1 MNRSQLVDAVATAT
15 DLPRAQVEATLTAT
29 LTQVRGAVASG
40 DKVQLLGFGTFEPRE
55 RAARTARNPATGAQL
70 QLAATRVV
78 GFKVGAPF
86 KQEVAASAT
95 TKKATAKKTPAAK
108 TAAKQT
114 PTKASAATTKTAA
127 KKATA
132 KKAPAKKSAKK

>member
-1 MNRSQLVDAVATAT
+1 MNRSQLINAVAAAT
-15 DLPRAQVEATLTAT
+15 DLPPAQVEATLSAT
-29 LTQVRGAVASG
+29 LSEVRGAVASG

>member
-1 MNRSQLVDAVATAT
+1 MNRSQLINAVATAT
-15 DLPRAQVEATLTAT
+15 ELPRAQVEAILGAT
-29 LTQVRGAVASG
+29 LSEMRGAVASG

-55 RAARTARNPATGAQL
+55 RPARTARNPSTGAQL

-86 KQEVAASAT
+86 KQQVAASAT
-95 TKKATAKKTPAAK
+95 TTKAPAKKAPAAK
-108 TAAKQT
+108 TAAKA
-114 PTKASAATTKTAA
+114 PTKAPAATTKTAA

-132 KKAPAKKSAKK
+132 KKSATK

>member
-1 MNRSQLVDAVATAT
+1 MNRSQLVDAVAAAT
-15 DLPRAQVEATLTAT
+15 DLPRAQVEATLSAT
-29 LTQVRGAVASG
+29 LSEVRGAVASG

-55 RAARTARNPATGAQL
+55 RASRTARNPATGAQL

-86 KQEVAASAT
+86 KQEVADSA
-95 TKKATAKKTPAAK
+95 KKAPAKKAPGAKSAATK
-108 TAAKQT
+108 T
-114 PTKASAATTKTAA
+114 PTKASAAAKKAAA

-132 KKAPAKKSAKK
+132 KKATKK